1 MLTIRG
7 IIKARN
13 SISVSISDQLS
24 QLFSTSSTLSPTL
37 SKPAAAPTTAYY
49 DDLVNEAGRARD
61 LRSVRDLLIK
71 RINDGCFSSK
81 DTFRFITNTES
92 ALSLL
97 HDLFEC
103 IASLPKGVPRR
114 SALDAF
120 IHRLCK
126 LGLVKDALQVLDKM
140 RQRKLEINA
149 YSYHPVINALTSK
162 KDVEGALR
170 VLEGMK
176 AIGINPDTTS
186 YNYVLTA
193 YCVKGEVIGA
203 GDLLEMMLG
212 EKGVKADA
220 RTYDAMVL
228 GACRAG
234 KVEGAVAVVRA
245 AVDDGVRLIDSTY
258 AHVIK
263 ALLEGGYYEQAMKFV
278 MSFAGRERGA
288 DKENLELL
296 GNGFLKLGRFEDAKR
311 VADEMFKR
319 GLPMGQKL
327 RNF

>member
-1 MLTIRG
+1 MLTIRT

-13 SISVSISDQLS
+13 SISVSNSISDQFS

-37 SKPAAAPTTAYY
+37 SKPAAAPTTAYH

-61 LRSVRDLLIK
+61 FRRVRHLLIK
-71 RINDGCFSSK
+71 RINEGCFSSK

-92 ALSLL
+92 LLALL

-103 IASLPKGVPRR
+103 IASVPKGVPRR

-120 IHRLCK
+120 INRLCK
-126 LGLVKDALQVLDKM
+126 LGFVKDALQVLDKM

-149 YSYHPVINALTSK
+149 YSYHPVLNALTSK

-186 YNYVLTA
+186 YNYILTA
-193 YCVKGEVIGA
+193 YCVQGEAIEA

-234 KVEGAVAVVRA
+234 KVEGA
-245 AVDDGVRLIDSTY
+245 L
-258 AHVIK
+258 
-263 ALLEGGYYEQAMKFV
+263 AMKFV

-311 VADEMFKR
+311 VAGEMFKR
-319 GLPMGQKL
+319 ALPMGQKL